1 MLDLPNDYADKF
13 MFNVLS
19 AYEDSLRT
27 VILEG
32 AERPQK
38 TFGVQLKN
46 LIAKDN

>member
-1 MLDLPNDYADKF
+1 MIKSLHIL
-13 MFNVLS
+13 LS
-19 AYEDSLRT
+19 VVENSFFA